1 MPRRKALVVWIVGSG
16 LIALVLAGVLVS
28 AAITATILVD
38 QVPGGDAGLAS
49 TPALDGAYRTMTWS
63 LVALVVVAAL
73 GVSVPLVA
81 RRIRRRSSFR

>member
-49 TPALDGAYRTMTWS
+49 TPALDGAYSTMTWS